1 MGIKE
6 AAVSDARSILIGFF
20 PCPMTADAPLGET
33 PWRKPLPKGE
43 DRTASSMPNAPCP
56 MPIAPCPMPYYLI
69 PILFF
74 FFAATFVNLRKVVD
88 LAGFLIKFRFRQTPL
103 LQDFI

>member
-6 AAVSDARSILIGFF
+6 AAVSDARSILIRFF
-20 PCPMTADAPLGET
+20 PCPM
-33 PWRKPLPKGE
+33 
-43 DRTASSMPNAPCP
+43 PNAQCP
-56 MPIAPCPMPYYLI
+56 MPDAQCPMPYYLI

-74 FFAATFVNLRKVVD
+74 FFAATFVNLPKVVN

-103 LQDFI
+103 LQGFI